1 MPLVSSFLKYEWP
14 KVPVSDCSDWPHL
27 KSLTNH
33 RTLYSGQIH
42 LSGSSPRYTYFYL
55 RSNSV
60 ARNSAQFRENLIA
73 SLFAIIAQ
81 FLAIKWC
88 KRKQAL
94 RATEFRLEILV
105 PLITIFSIYINNF
118 LSIFQSQ
125 ILRMALKKLMQV

>member
-1 MPLVSSFLKYEWP
+1 MPWVSSFLKYEWP

-73 SLFAIIAQ
+73 SLFAIPRNKMAQAEASIARNRI
-81 FLAIKWC
+81 AIGNP
-88 KRKQAL
+88 
-94 RATEFRLEILV
+94 TYN
-105 PLITIFSIYINNF
+105 PLKAGRGGC
-118 LSIFQSQ
+118 LSMHCLHLPGGLF
-125 ILRMALKKLMQV
+125 KKLEF